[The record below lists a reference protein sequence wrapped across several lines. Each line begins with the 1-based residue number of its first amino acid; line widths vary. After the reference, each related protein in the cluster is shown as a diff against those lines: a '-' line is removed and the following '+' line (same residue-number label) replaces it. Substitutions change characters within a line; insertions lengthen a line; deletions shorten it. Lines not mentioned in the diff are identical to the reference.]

1 MAGQP
6 THGALDTPSRICRAY
21 STASKV
27 SERMLD
33 DICRIE
39 VHSSYPLMRTAFPV
53 PPGPVFVAVK
63 VQ

>member
-1 MAGQP
+1 
-6 THGALDTPSRICRAY
+6 
-21 STASKV
+21 
-27 SERMLD
+27 MLD